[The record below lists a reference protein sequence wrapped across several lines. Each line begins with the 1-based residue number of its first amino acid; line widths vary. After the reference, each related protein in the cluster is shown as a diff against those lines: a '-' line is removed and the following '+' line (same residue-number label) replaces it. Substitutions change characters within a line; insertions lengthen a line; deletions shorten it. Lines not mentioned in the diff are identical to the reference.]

1 MATGS
6 TLEVEALGYLN
17 INPAGPQPLT
27 GSLQQ
32 GQPWVVLRL
41 LPVARCGTQSEEAR
55 HVPASCMRSQTQVE
69 LHHLH
74 HLGCRLAELH
84 ERVLDTLYPQ
94 LFPLSPSQSIQG
106 MVKPH
111 NSQGASPGAGAEDTK
126 AYVVA
131 AIEAYVAQQ
140 QHGASL
146 SAFHG
151 AAPPCSWF
159 CQPLAMSAQARRLL
173 DSADCAQLA
182 LVLRQQLV
190 QSMQGPGDVTAPVHP
205 VHHNGRPQSPI
216 KPQHPSADGS
226 PGHPPHLG
234 KVLNSL
240 AASMS
245 AYHRAGSSPLN
256 TVLDSFRATGSS
268 RTSSTTWALNQG
280 SMWPASQH
288 SSFNDLSVIA
298 TPVLLS
304 VDTSAGQP
312 ACSSGGGLELAVL
325 LEFFSYPP
333 EPSPGG
339 NAGSN
344 NGSSRGHKQLVPRAP
359 NIPGPF
365 HSDNSSL
372 SGANAVRLFGELGQ
386 GGAGG
391 AVAPASVPRLLRG
404 ITVLDEVCWLHG

>member
-1 MATGS
+1 MQA
-6 TLEVEALGYLN
+6 
-17 INPAGPQPLT
+17 
-27 GSLQQ
+27 
-32 GQPWVVLRL
+32 
-41 LPVARCGTQSEEAR
+41 
-55 HVPASCMRSQTQVE
+55 H
-69 LHHLH
+69 
-74 HLGCRLAELH
+74 
-84 ERVLDTLYPQ
+84 
-94 LFPLSPSQSIQG
+94 
-106 MVKPH
+106 
-111 NSQGASPGAGAEDTK
+111 
-126 AYVVA
+126 VVA
-131 AIEAYVAQQ
+131 AIEAHVAQQ
-140 QHGASL
+140 QGASL

-173 DSADCAQLA
+173 NSADCAQLA
-182 LVLRQQLV
+182 LILRQQLV
-190 QSMQGPGDVTAPVHP
+190 QPMQGSSGGSASPPDDYRI
-205 VHHNGRPQSPI
+205 GRPQSPT
-216 KPQHPSADGS
+216 KSKHPSADGS

-268 RTSSTTWALNQG
+268 HTSSSTWASNQG

-288 SSFNDLSVIA
+288 SSFKDLSVIA

-304 VDTSAGQP
+304 VDASAGQP

-325 LEFFSYPP
+325 LEFFSNPP
-333 EPSPGG
+333 QPSPSGI
-339 NAGSN
+339 AGSN
-344 NGSSRGHKQLVPRAP
+344 DGISRGQKQLQQLVPRAP

-386 GGAGG
+386 WGAGG
-391 AVAPASVPRLLRG
+391 AVAPASMPRLLRG
-404 ITVLDEVCWLHG
+404 ITVLDEVGWLHGQGARAPAVVQFCSAKIQQAASCPVVLYCILLFLERAPFILIPLGIHNTGACPGYINRV